1 MYETEAKNIY
11 VDISKNK
18 EIFDV
23 SNYSTKLKYYND
35 SNELV
40 TGKKKDETGGD
51 ATEEFVWLEAK
62 VDLIQLSHSSEY
74 QKAKGVNKN
83 LVA

>member
-23 SNYSTKLKYYND
+23 SNYSSKLKYCND
-35 SNELV
+35 PNELV
-40 TGKKKDETGGD
+40 IGKIKDETGGD
-51 ATEEFVWLEAK
+51 ATEEFVGLEAK
-62 VDLIQLSHSSEY
+62 VNLI
-74 QKAKGVNKN
+74 
-83 LVA
+83 